1 MQDLWKS
8 SLSNLVD
15 TLAERIQKIK
25 CKDCNCFLEY
35 KSVKNTLIKYKC
47 LSCNMDDSNKF
58 DEELKRWCKST
69 YKFSNMDI
77 NQSIL
82 LLRKDFYPYDYM
94 GE

>member
-1 MQDLWKS
+1 
-8 SLSNLVD
+8 
-15 TLAERIQKIK
+15 
-25 CKDCNCFLEY
+25 
-35 KSVKNTLIKYKC
+35 
-47 LSCNMDDSNKF
+47 MDDSNKF
-58 DEELKRWCKST
+58 DEELKRWSKST